1 MCGPEVIVNLRYT
14 EFIRFIR
21 KIRIYTVYTAYIYV
35 DGNLIYGLGQPYV
48 YAPYIYGSGQPYS
61 CLKLLAAGL
70 CDGLKRC
77 L

>member
-35 DGNLIYGLGQPYV
+35 DRNPIYGLGQPY
-48 YAPYIYGSGQPYS
+48 IYT
-61 CLKLLAAGL
+61 
-70 CDGLKRC
+70 
-77 L
+77 